1 MRYDFTPLYRST
13 VGFDRLFDAFD
24 RLSQNEGSPG
34 WPPYDIERL
43 DDNSYRIS
51 VVIAGFGSEEVELI
65 QKENELLIAGR
76 RKGPEGGTQYLHRGI
91 PNSFKQSFNLA
102 EHVKVVDATLE
113 NGVLTVALKREIP
126 EALKPRK
133 IEISKSAAPE
143 TIVQDNKAQPEQLAQ
158 REQAA

>member
-24 RLSQNEGSPG
+24 RLSQNEGASG

-43 DDNSYRIS
+43 DDDSYRIS
-51 VVIAGFGSEEVELI
+51 VVIAGFGAEDVELI

-76 RKGPEGGTQYLHRGI
+76 KKIAEGATQYLHRGI
-91 PNSFKQSFNLA
+91 PNTFKQSFNLA

-133 IEISKSAAPE
+133 IEISKSAAPG
-143 TIVQDNKAQPEQLAQ
+143 TIVQDNKVQPEQLAR